1 MNDKL
6 LQNAKIVLEASCR
19 AKPGETVLMVA
30 DEKLLPYAPALASAA
45 VELGLVPAIM
55 DITHFLSS
63 PAYDKGRI
71 LEPLKA
77 AMEAA
82 DIVIGN
88 TRDVHDPTRADYARL
103 VGDPDV
109 HDSCLTAE
117 RRWVY
122 LQCNGVEKWDITA
135 EEVVRLRE
143 RTHWLQG
150 LLKSSKTGRITTPLG
165 TDFVFGLGPDA
176 SYVPVLGIVP
186 LYGEVAVV
194 PSLASTS
201 GVFVADGPT
210 QLDVRPADEVDREPL
225 RITVEAGRV
234 VAMSGDPVQIER
246 LERFVAS
253 GDPSADAIDEVGIL
267 TTNFVE
273 NDIYYWSDGTHHHDR
288 VHVALGNNVRR
299 DTIVHGPRHMDCEIN
314 KPSISIDGLVIVENG
329 IFLDEVMDAEQG

>member
-1 MNDKL
+1 
-6 LQNAKIVLEASCR
+6 
-19 AKPGETVLMVA
+19 
-30 DEKLLPYAPALASAA
+30 
-45 VELGLVPAIM
+45 M
-55 DITHFLSS
+55 DITDFLSS
-63 PAYDKGRI
+63 PAYDEGRI

-77 AMEAA
+77 AMEES

-122 LQCNGVEKWDITA
+122 LQCNGLEKWDITA

-143 RTHWLQG
+143 RTHWLKS
-150 LLKSSKTGRITTPLG
+150 LLESSETGRITTPLG
-165 TDFVFGLGPDA
+165 TDFVFGLGPSA
-176 SYVPVLGIVP
+176 SCVPVLGIVP

-210 QLDVRPADEVDREPL
+210 QLDVRPAYETDREPL
-225 RITVEAGRV
+225 RITVEEGRV
-234 VAMSGDPVQIER
+234 VAISGDSVQVER
-246 LERFVAS
+246 LERFIAS
-253 GDPSADAIDEVGIL
+253 GDPPADAIDEVGIL

-273 NDIYYWSDGTHHHDR
+273 NDIYCWSDGTHHHDR

-299 DTIVHGPRHMDCEIN
+299 DTIVHGPRHMDFEIN
-314 KPSISIDGLVIVENG
+314 KPTISIDGVVIVEDG
-329 IFLDEVMDAEQG
+329 IFRDEVMTER

>member
-1 MNDKL
+1 MDDRL
-6 LQNAKIVLEASCR
+6 LQNAKIVLGASCR

-30 DEKLLPYAPALASAA
+30 DEVLLPYAPALASAA
-45 VELGLVPAIM
+45 VELGLVPGIM

-63 PAYDKGRI
+63 PAYDEGRI

-88 TRDVHDPTRADYARL
+88 TLDVHDPTRADYARL

-122 LQCNGVEKWDITA
+122 LQCNGVENWDITT
-135 EEVVRLRE
+135 EEVVKLRE

-150 LLKSSKTGRITTPLG
+150 LLQSSKTGRITSSLG
-165 TDFVFGLGPDA
+165 TDFAFGLGPDA

-194 PSLASTS
+194 PSLKTTR
-201 GVFVADGPT
+201 GVFVVDGPT
-210 QLDVRPADEVDREPL
+210 QLDVRPAHETDRQPL
-225 RITVEAGRV
+225 RITVEAGRL
-234 VAMSGDPVQIER
+234 VAMSGDGGQIER
-246 LERFVAS
+246 LERFIVS
-253 GDPSADAIDEVGIL
+253 GDPPADAIDEVGIL
-267 TTNFVE
+267 TTNFE
-273 NDIYYWSDGTHHHDR
+273 DNDRYYWSDGTHHHDR

-299 DTIVHGPRHMDCEIN
+299 DTVVHGPRHMDCEIN
-314 KPSISIDGLVIVENG
+314 KPTISIDGLVIVEKG
-329 IFLDEVMDAEQG
+329 IFLDEVMEEG